1 MRLLALTVLAG
12 GVAIMGSVL
21 MLGWLYEGP
30 RRLVRLAACYIGF
43 HGPET
48 WASTRLTRTRSLIA
62 GTAGASWRRLI
73 DVLV

>member
-30 RRLVRLAACYIGF
+30 RRLVRLATVKA
-43 HGPET
+43 
-48 WASTRLTRTRSLIA
+48 
-62 GTAGASWRRLI
+62 RRC
-73 DVLV
+73 VG